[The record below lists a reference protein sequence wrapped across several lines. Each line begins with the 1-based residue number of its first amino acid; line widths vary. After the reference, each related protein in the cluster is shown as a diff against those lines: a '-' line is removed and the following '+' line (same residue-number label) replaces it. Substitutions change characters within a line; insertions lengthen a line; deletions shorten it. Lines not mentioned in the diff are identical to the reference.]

1 MYYGP
6 SVLTPWHELRFCKQI
21 YKNRIDAALGLF
33 APSVQSTLRARSDW
47 IIEHG
52 GARSELIFERLELCS
67 GRSER
72 SELIIECSLCNARGD
87 IHIPPT

>member
-1 MYYGP
+1 M
-6 SVLTPWHELRFCKQI
+6 VLQSWLLDMELRFCKQI
-21 YKNRIDAALGLF
+21 DKNRIDAALGLF

-72 SELIIECSLCNARGD
+72 SELIIECSQSEEVPLTTS
-87 IHIPPT
+87 P

>member
-1 MYYGP
+1 M
-6 SVLTPWHELRFCKQI
+6 ELRFCKQI
-21 YKNRIDAALGLF
+21 DKNRIDAALGLF

-72 SELIIECSLCNARGD
+72 SELIIECSLGGSWPLSLFGMDSEYFESLTNSY
-87 IHIPPT
+87 